1 MVPKNLGW
9 GLIAEAFSRSIII
22 YLDEARKVLLRE
34 GRQVGLARQG
44 PAQAADGVLDAAF
57 LPGRVGLTEEGL
69 EAESMEGVMPREFR
83 PVIEGDRLAPRGGQ
97 GRQQGVHG
105 QGDGGGGLPGG
116 GARQ

>member
-1 MVPKNLGW
+1 MKIANDTPNWSFLRKQEGGFTFEVQQMVPKNLGW

-22 YLDEARKVLLRE
+22 YLDEACKVLLRE

-69 EAESMEGVMPREFR
+69 EAESMEG
-83 PVIEGDRLAPRGGQ
+83 
-97 GRQQGVHG
+97 
-105 QGDGGGGLPGG
+105 
-116 GARQ
+116 